1 MTTLSKA
8 DKVQLI
14 ETRSKQL
21 EYRKYG
27 LELDL
32 ILENA
37 KSTPDDKAV
46 EVIEASI
53 AEIEAQVLVLN
64 SELTEVNSLPE

>member
-37 KSTPDDKAV
+37 KSTPDNKAV

>member
-14 ETRSKQL
+14 EARSKQL